1 MVLAFTPLGDY
12 FFGDNGL
19 MPSYAKFPMIVLIT
33 TIIWVIVTYVTQ
45 PESKEVLQN
54 FYKKIQPGGP
64 GWNKIVN
71 EAKEENIEIVD
82 TNEGWS
88 VPSGI
93 VAMFVGCAFIY
104 SIMFATGSFIYG
116 EYSKAFMLLGV
127 ALISGLVLLKL
138 CIESVDLFR
147 GLTIVAMIL
156 VNNPGSWSH
165 VYAPLLHAEWHGL
178 TPTDL
183 IFPFFLF
190 IVGISIHLSYRNKTA
205 SKSTYKK
212 ILIRSLKLFGLG
224 FFLAWFLP
232 YTPFFRDLSVVRI
245 PGVLQRIG
253 LVFLVSS
260 VLYLNCNW
268 KTLLGIALSILLG
281 YWLLLGFVLLPD
293 GSLPTFDRAPNNWAM
308 YIDLNILG
316 EHMWKDDY
324 DPEGLMSS
332 LPAIATCLSGIL
344 IGRIII
350 SNSMNKIL
358 RLLIISGVLLV
369 IGYT

>member
-1 MVLAFTPLGDY
+1 M
-12 FFGDNGL
+12 
-19 MPSYAKFPMIVLIT
+19 
-33 TIIWVIVTYVTQ
+33 
-45 PESKEVLQN
+45 
-54 FYKKIQPGGP
+54 
-64 GWNKIVN
+64 
-71 EAKEENIEIVD
+71 EAVKR
-82 TNEGWS
+82 
-88 VPSGI
+88 
-93 VAMFVGCAFIY
+93 
-104 SIMFATGSFIYG
+104 
-116 EYSKAFMLLGV
+116 
-127 ALISGLVLLKL
+127 
-138 CIESVDLFR
+138 IESVDLFR

-268 KTLLGIALSILLG
+268 KTLLGLALSILLG

-293 GSLPTFDRAPNNWAM
+293 GSLPTLDRAPNNWAM

-350 SNSMNKIL
+350 SDSMNKIL

-369 IGYT
+369 IGYTWSIWFPLNKAIWSSSYVLVTSGWATLILAVIYYVQDVRKIRFGTIFKYAGMNAITIFFLSGFIAKTFYLTRIGDDNRIHSWLYSTFFEHDFLSDKMASLLYAIVVIVFYLWLSYILYKKKIFIKV